1 MGILDGLMGN
11 VSEVDIKSVAKEL
24 ELVIIENEKVEK
36 AYKLIRDLIVFT
48 NTRLILIDKQGVTG
62 KKVEYHSIPYKSI
75 THFSVETAGSFD
87 LDAELKIWISS
98 TANPVSKQ
106 FKKDKSIYDVQ
117 RAIATYVSKL

>member
-11 VSEVDIKSVAKEL
+11 VSEVDSKSVEKEL
-24 ELVIIENEKVEK
+24 EVIVTENENIEK

-106 FKKDKSIYDVQ
+106 YKKDKSIYDVQ
-117 RAIATYVSKL
+117 KALASYVTK

>member
-11 VSEVDIKSVAKEL
+11 VSEVDSKSVEKEL
-24 ELVIIENEKVEK
+24 EVIVTENENIEK

-117 RAIATYVSKL
+117 KALASYVTK